1 MPNDPLRCMT
11 DRPMAVNAG
20 KSLASLGGH
29 GDFAARFL
37 LALRVLLSPR

>member
-1 MPNDPLRCMT
+1 
-11 DRPMAVNAG
+11 MAVNAG

-37 LALRVLLSPR
+37 LALRAFYRPDRPLQSTPISGRT